1 MSDYQWVTNTPVVP
15 SRLWDMDTER
25 PNDFFD
31 CFSKM
36 FMQNGFNSLP
46 LRQASAVCKMMLM

>member
-1 MSDYQWVTNTPVVP
+1 MSYEYARGTVLHIEIVE
-15 SRLWDMDTER
+15 TER
-25 PNDFFD
+25 PNDFLGG
-31 CFSKM
+31 FSKI

>member
-1 MSDYQWVTNTPVVP
+1 MSYGYARGTVP
-15 SRLWDMDTER
+15 TVGYVETER
-25 PNDFFD
+25 PNDFLGG
-31 CFSKM
+31 FSKI